1 MEFLI
6 TATLTQHL
14 ETYVEADSLEEATR
28 IAEYELITEEFQVVN
43 TEFSLGE
50 VISNEGLEGG
60 I

>member
-14 ETYVEADSLEEATR
+14 ATYVEADSLEEATR